1 MFIGSASLR
10 LRQIEFLVDLAW
22 LVFAGGYCM
31 VAAGYP
37 PEGRLV
43 PLTVGLAAVAVG
55 LLHMLGNFIGVV
67 RPFTHGAAVS
77 AAVGGI
83 ERSQLMA
90 IVWAVALLVGVFLIG
105 ALAAIFLFFLVYFG
119 VRGKR
124 WLLGLISAV
133 LMTVLSW
140 GLFGQLISLQLP
152 QGLLTEY
159 VLRLL

>member
-31 VAAGYP
+31 VAASYP

-55 LLHMLGNFIGVV
+55 LLHILGNFIGVV
-67 RPFTHGAAVS
+67 RPFTHGAAAS
-77 AAVGGI
+77 AAVGKV
-83 ERSQLMA
+83 ERSQLKA
-90 IVWAVALLVGVFLIG
+90 IVWAVALLLGVFLIG

-133 LMTVLSW
+133 LMTILSW

-159 VLRLL
+159 FLRWF